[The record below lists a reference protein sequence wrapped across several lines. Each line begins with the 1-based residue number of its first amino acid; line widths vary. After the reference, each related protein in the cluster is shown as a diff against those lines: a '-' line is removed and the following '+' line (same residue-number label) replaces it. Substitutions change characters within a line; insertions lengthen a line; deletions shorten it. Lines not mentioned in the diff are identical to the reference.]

1 MRLEDLEIILIEPS
15 HPGNIGA
22 AARAMK
28 VMGLSKL
35 TLVNPVRF
43 PAKEANARAV
53 GAIDLLENARMC
65 ESLEDATD
73 GLSFIYGTTARARQM
88 GAPVVSARVAANE
101 IMRSHGRVAIIFGR
115 EQAGLKNSELDFC
128 QKLIRI
134 PTQENFKSLNL
145 GQAVQILSYEIRMA
159 YLEQG
164 EPLLDNSNE
173 QRDKL
178 VSADQ
183 TLRMKKHILS
193 VMEHVGYF
201 DPKHPKLLERR
212 IARFINSIEIRDSEL
227 QIARGFL
234 TAIENKLANFD

>member
-28 VMGLSKL
+28 VMGLSNL

-53 GAIDLLENARMC
+53 GAIDLLEKARVC
-65 ESLEDATD
+65 KSLELATE
-73 GLSFIYGTTARARQM
+73 GLAYVYGTTARARQM
-88 GAPVVSARVAANE
+88 GAPVVSPRVAARE
-101 IMRSHGRVAIIFGR
+101 IVEGRGRIAVVFGR

-128 QKLIRI
+128 QKSIRI
-134 PTQENFKSLNL
+134 PTQEHFKSLNL
-145 GQAVQILSYEIRMA
+145 GQAVQIVSYELRMA
-159 YLEQG
+159 YLELDETSG
-164 EPLLDNSNE
+164 ESLDE
-173 QRDKL
+173 ERDQL

-183 TLRMKKHILS
+183 VLGMKKHLLS
-193 VMEHVGYF
+193 VMEQVEYF
-201 DPKHPKLLERR
+201 DPSQPKLLERR
-212 IARFINSIEIRDSEL
+212 LARFINGAGVRRSEL

-234 TAIENKLANFD
+234 TAIENKLPKEK